1 MFDMGL
7 KRNQKKE
14 KNNQVAKIQGAYL
27 DMPDEDLPRFLQAL
41 DANGIAGYNAFFREC
56 VKNFLIQTKSGK
68 LIAWP
73 PEFILQDRSNEE
85 LVRERWEYA
94 KEHPKNPDK

>member
-1 MFDMGL
+1 MLHMGL
-7 KRNQKKE
+7 KHEREKE
-14 KNNQVAKIQGAYL
+14 KNNSVARIQGAY
-27 DMPDEDLPRFLQAL
+27 DIPDEDVPKFLQAL

-56 VKNFLIQTKSGK
+56 VKNFIIQTKEGS

-85 LVRERWEYA
+85 LIKERWEYA
-94 KEHPKNPDK
+94 KEHPRKPDK